1 MSVKSKVKRCNEEIL
16 RLEKQVEE
24 LKIKNK
30 ILANKESVDKI
41 LLENIVKFAITNH
54 IGGIRGGMAIDWFGI
69 DKMKD
74 LKLDIEKNP
83 IEHAYIIRVY
93 YNC

>member
-1 MSVKSKVKRCNEEIL
+1 MSVKN
-16 RLEKQVEE
+16 
-24 LKIKNK
+24 KIKRLNK
-30 ILANKESVDKI
+30 EIERLNSEVKILNQKNNILANKESIDKL

-54 IGGIRGGMAIDWFGI
+54 IGGIHGGMAIDWFGI

-83 IEHAYIIRVY
+83 IEHAYIMRVMY
-93 YNC
+93 